1 LYTWDLEEG
10 IEFCLAMQARET
22 EEASKKVAKRALG
35 GAAQGAR
42 TARKASEVEA
52 QRGLGGAALRVQEP
66 PQIIDS
72 YGITS
77 TPAIVLK
84 TMPGMN
90 VFGDAI
96 FDGKKLRETQGLM
109 SVADMANVYL
119 FDDPNVASRWS
130 KNTNQVNKE
139 IAPSLVY
146 VDCGHPSVSF
156 FFGMMV

>member
-1 LYTWDLEEG
+1 VYTWDLEEG
-10 IEFCLAMQARET
+10 IAFCLEMHARAEA
-22 EEASKKVAKRALG
+22 EASKKVAKSALG

-42 TARKASEVEA
+42 TLPQASEAEA
-52 QRGLGGAALRVQEP
+52 QRGLGGAALRVQEA

-109 SVADMANVYL
+109 CVPDMGHVYL
-119 FDDPNVASRWS
+119 FDDPNAASRWS
-130 KNTNQVNKE
+130 NNKNQVNTD
-139 IAPSLVY
+139 IAPSLIY
-146 VDCGHPSVSF
+146 VDCGHSSVSF
-156 FFGMMV
+156 F